1 MKKTL
6 IAAAAALTL
15 LPGFAA
21 AESFDEAFLKNR
33 AMYGK
38 GHVFEWQGNQ
48 YVTLHEEE
56 VEADVAATAD
66 NAKMMIDKAKAK
78 NKEVAELGFEWK
90 LTGDILKSAE
100 AALAEGDYR
109 KALDLAAQAKY
120 HARIGIQQ
128 HEYAQSNWHLSV
140 PQ

>member
-1 MKKTL
+1 MKKGL
-6 IAAAAALTL
+6 IIAAALALAPT
-15 LPGFAA
+15 FAA
-21 AESFDEAFLKNR
+21 AETFQETFEMNR

-38 GHVFEWQGNQ
+38 NHMFTWNGKEYSTNHQ
-48 YVTLHEEE
+48 EE
-56 VEADVAATAD
+56 VEASVEATKA
-66 NAKMMIDKAKAK
+66 NAEDLLAKAKAK

-90 LTGDILKSAE
+90 LTRGLLKDAKKAIDGGE
-100 AALAEGDYR
+100 YQ

-128 HEYAQSNWHLSV
+128 YHYAQKNWHLSV

>member
-1 MKKTL
+1 MKKMMV
-6 IAAAAALTL
+6 IAAALALT
-15 LPGFAA
+15 PVMAS
-21 AESFDEAFLKNR
+21 AETFQEAFESNR

-38 GHVFEWQGNQ
+38 NHNFQWNGKTYSTN
-48 YVTLHEEE
+48 HEEE
-56 VEADVAATAD
+56 VEAAVDATKA
-66 NAKMMIDKAKAK
+66 NALDLIAKAKAK

-90 LTGDILKSAE
+90 LTGGILKDAE
-100 AALAEGDYR
+100 KAVEAGDFR

-128 HEYAQSNWHLSV
+128 HAYAEKHWHLSV

>member
-6 IAAAAALTL
+6 IIAALAL
-15 LPGFAA
+15 APGLAA
-21 AESFDEAFLKNR
+21 AESFQQAFENNR

-38 GHVFEWQGNQ
+38 DHVFEWNGAN
-48 YVTLHEEE
+48 YHTNHEEE
-56 VEADVAATAD
+56 MEARVKPTKA
-66 NAKMMIDKAKAK
+66 NAEDLLAKAKAK

-90 LTGDILKSAE
+90 LTRGILKDAK
-100 AALAEGDYR
+100 AAIKAGEYQ

-128 HEYAQSNWHLSV
+128 YHYAQKSWHLSV
-140 PQ
+140 PE